1 VVKCF
6 VNTASG
12 AFKNADLTKHK
23 RSDYFTI
30 MLLNDHC
37 CNGDCK
43 FIKKKDWWFEGAT
56 NSRNISCTDT
66 M

>member
-43 FIKKKDWWFEGAT
+43 FIKKKD
-56 NSRNISCTDT
+56 
-66 M
+66 